1 MEENKRA
8 AELLD
13 EKQERAADA
22 EVEKKQAISDP
33 GEQLRKLCS
42 GTMTLMHPFKAHDQE
57 VQEIKF
63 DFCGL
68 TGSEIPIG
76 VQVVSLAD
84 AYDALL
90 SDRAYKSAY
99 PAQRAMEMIRCG
111 ACGAFDPLLLEC
123 LTEVQDVLAEEVY
136 REAPKQ

>member
-1 MEENKRA
+1 ME
-8 AELLD
+8 AEICRGHH
-13 EKQERAADA
+13 ERIDGGGYP
-22 EVEKKQAISDP
+22 D
-33 GEQLRKLCS
+33 
-42 GTMTLMHPFKAHDQE
+42 
-57 VQEIKF
+57 
-63 DFCGL
+63 GL

-99 PAQRAMEMIRCG
+99 PTQRAMEMIRCG

>member
-1 MEENKRA
+1 MRKSPLLKMA
-8 AELLD
+8 AEICRWHH
-13 EKQERAADA
+13 ERIDGGGYP
-22 EVEKKQAISDP
+22 D
-33 GEQLRKLCS
+33 
-42 GTMTLMHPFKAHDQE
+42 
-57 VQEIKF
+57 
-63 DFCGL
+63 GL

-99 PAQRAMEMIRCG
+99 PAQRAIEMIRCG